1 MSGLVRLKFWLVV
14 KDFSHELHLWP
25 LEKLDYYV
33 PTLSKKL
40 TLVSLKLPSK
50 DIFLVKVLLHYVT
63 RDVRLITD
71 RGCCRRVDGRKSS
84 NSSSISAL
92 DSPLKNLS
100 AALHFFLKL

>member
-1 MSGLVRLKFWLVV
+1 MYKFVLVCRDWCA
-14 KDFSHELHLWP
+14 
-25 LEKLDYYV
+25 
-33 PTLSKKL
+33 LSKKL

-50 DIFLVKVLLHYVT
+50 GILLVKVLLHYVT

-100 AALHFFLKL
+100 AALQFFLKL